1 MLKIVRRLLLLHRL
15 AAFARSLSLA
25 SSPVILAGCVV
36 LMFHKK
42 GWLSIPENYTVSSIL
57 VLAGLAWIPLYLRM
71 RGSLLSVARQAD
83 GVLKAEGMVTAGA
96 DIFQAGK
103 PPSPWSGLIEQQG
116 MRFLRSKEKSRVV
129 PLSRFAHFITPALA
143 ALLFALTCNYSSLS
157 AASKSLEWNDEAG
170 IKTQIHIFS
179 PVDEKL
185 LRKLHQK
192 IHEDLQAAPGHYS
205 DAQLEALRSELKKTL
220 STFPKSDEELAQYI
234 SKVEKL
240 KKDVEKLEEADKK
253 QQEILQQMGEKL
265 DGKLLDELGKKLE
278 DKDLEEAAKAAA
290 ELAESMEG
298 KEPSEK
304 SLEEAA
310 QDLAE
315 AAQEGENKL
324 GEQEM
329 KEGSGDKEEK
339 GKESGDK
346 KGEKSESGSD
356 KDKGEGK
363 EKDKEG
369 EGMSPEKFEKLKKT
383 LDKLNKLA
391 EMFNIK
397 SPDQIPKGLKDLAKE
412 FSDSK
417 MNSDQMKE
425 LKDLISKLD
434 NLKNMMVEAKDG
446 KGKGK
451 YSDLMKDFENK
462 ASGGKSKEGQPGQ
475 KGQGKP
481 GATPE
486 GKEMKPGEGQG
497 EGEAPMEIPGGMKG
511 GQGKP
516 GGPETPGDAP
526 ASAEK
531 DGSNKK
537 GQEGWGDGTA
547 PHLGDPTADSD
558 ETTYDDMDVEGKDS
572 TGPLKKD
579 VIKGAAEKGFIGKD
593 YKNVYEEY
601 SSIIEE
607 IMEEENVPSLYRY
620 YVNKYFELIAP
631 RE

>member
-1 MLKIVRRLLLLHRL
+1 MLKIVKRLLILHRL
-15 AAFARSLSLA
+15 AAFAKSLSLA

-42 GWLSIPENYTVSSIL
+42 GWLAIPENYTISSIL
-57 VLAGLAWIPLYLRM
+57 ILAGLAWIPLYFRM

-83 GVLKAEGMVTAGA
+83 DVLKAEGMVTAGA
-96 DIFQAGK
+96 DIFQAGAR
-103 PPSPWSGLIEQQG
+103 PSPWSGLIEQRG
-116 MRFLRSKEKSRVV
+116 MQFLRSRDRGRVV
-129 PLSRFAHFITPALA
+129 PLRRLAHFITPVLA
-143 ALLFALTCNYSSLS
+143 ALIFALTCNYSALS
-157 AASKSLEWNDEAG
+157 AASKTLDWNDEAG
-170 IKTQIHIFS
+170 IETQMRIFS

-185 LRKLHQK
+185 LQRLHQK
-192 IHEDLQAAPGHYS
+192 IREDLQAAPGHYS
-205 DAQLEALRSELKKTL
+205 DAQLEKLRSELHKTL

-240 KKDVEKLEEADKK
+240 KKQVEKLEEAQK
-253 QQEILQQMGEKL
+253 QEQEILQQMGEKI
-265 DGKLLDELGKKLE
+265 DGKLLDEMGKQLE
-278 DKDLEEAAKAAA
+278 QKDLEEAAKAAA
-290 ELAESMEG
+290 ELAENMEG
-298 KEPSEK
+298 KQPSEK

-315 AAQEGENKL
+315 AAQEGEKKM
-324 GEQEM
+324 GEKQ
-329 KEGSGDKEEK
+329 KEDGLEGKEEK
-339 GKESGDK
+339 SPESGGKE
-346 KGEKSESGSD
+346 GEKSQGGSG
-356 KDKGEGK
+356 KEKGEGK
-363 EKDKEG
+363 GSGKDG
-369 EGMSPEKFEKLKKT
+369 EAMSPEKFEKLKNT

-417 MNSDQMKE
+417 LSNDQMKE
-425 LKDLISKLD
+425 LKDLINKLD

-446 KGKGK
+446 KGKGQ

-475 KGQGKP
+475 KGQGQP

-497 EGEAPMEIPGGMKG
+497 EGGTPMEIPGGTKG

-516 GGPETPGDAP
+516 GGPENPADAQ
-526 ASAEK
+526 AAAEK
-531 DGSNKK
+531 DDSKKK
-537 GQEGWGDGTA
+537 GQEGWGDAAA
-547 PHLGDPTADSD
+547 PHTGDPTAMAD
-558 ETTYDDMDVEGKDS
+558 ETMYDDMDVEGKDS